1 MAQVSKGHL
10 LAGIIFGDQATGE
23 YIYLPGGEVGMD
35 EPVCIFETKEGQHDI
50 PMPEAVRL
58 IAKLSLK
65 PVRHP
70 RMGLK
75 AY

>member
-10 LAGIIFGDQATGE
+10 LAGIIFGDHATGE

-35 EPVCIFETKEGQHDI
+35 EPVCVFETARGRQDI
-50 PMPEAVRL
+50 PIQEAVHL

-65 PVRHP
+65 AVRHP
-70 RMGLK
+70 RMGVK

>member
-10 LAGIIFGDQATGE
+10 LAGTIFGDHETGE
-23 YIYLPGGEVGMD
+23 YIYLPGGEVGVD
-35 EPVCIFETKEGQHDI
+35 EPICIFETAGVQQDVPI
-50 PMPEAVRL
+50 QEAVLL
-58 IAKLSLK
+58 IAKLTLK

>member
-1 MAQVSKGHL
+1 MGQVSKGHL
-10 LAGIIFGDQATGE
+10 LAGIIFGDRATGE
-23 YIYLPGGEVGMD
+23 YIYLPGGELGMD
-35 EPVCIFETKEGQHDI
+35 EPVCILENREGLHDI
-50 PMPEAVRL
+50 PLQEAVRL

>member
-1 MAQVSKGHL
+1 MAQVSRGHL
-10 LAGIIFGDQATGE
+10 LAGIIFGDQETGE
-23 YIYLPGGEVGMD
+23 YIYLPGGEVGVED
-35 EPVCIFETKEGQHDI
+35 PVCIFETADGQRDVPI
-50 PMPEAVRL
+50 QEAVFL
-58 IAKLSLK
+58 IAKLTLK

>member
-1 MAQVSKGHL
+1 MGQVSKGHL
-10 LAGIIFGDQATGE
+10 LAGIIFGDHTTGE
-23 YIYLPGGEVGMD
+23 YIYLPGGELGMAD
-35 EPVCIFETKEGQHDI
+35 PVCILETREGQHDI
-50 PMPEAVRL
+50 PIQEAVRL

-65 PVRHP
+65 PIRHP